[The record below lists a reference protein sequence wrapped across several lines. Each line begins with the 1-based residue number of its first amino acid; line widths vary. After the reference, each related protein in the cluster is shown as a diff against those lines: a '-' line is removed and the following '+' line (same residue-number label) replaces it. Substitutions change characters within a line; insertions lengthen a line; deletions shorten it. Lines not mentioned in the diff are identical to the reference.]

1 MSGPA
6 TAVRRARRR
15 APAIVVVVV
24 CAVAFAL
31 LAVAVTG
38 RHGVPFPVD
47 RSALD
52 WSVGHRPPLAK
63 ALARAVTASGT
74 GVLPYL
80 GAVIGGALAGSG
92 TRRGLYGA
100 ACALLFLLAGQAVRY
115 GLVETI
121 ARPRPPVEDWATHA
135 SGYAFPS
142 GHTTTSALVA
152 GVLIWGVARA
162 SHRAARKGRRTAGYL
177 PAAYPLMVLL
187 GCWAV
192 AVGLS
197 RVYLGVH
204 WATDV
209 LGGWLFAG
217 VWLGLGAVLV
227 RGRFP
232 GPGERRAGGR

>member
-6 TAVRRARRR
+6 TAVRRARGQ
-15 APAIVVVVV
+15 APVVVGVAV

-31 LAVAVTG
+31 LAVAVAA
-38 RHGVPFPVD
+38 RHGAPFPVD

-52 WSVGHRPPLAK
+52 WSVRHRPPLAK

-80 GAVIGGALAGSG
+80 GAVIGGALAWSG
-92 TRRGLYGA
+92 TRRRLYGA
-100 ACALLFLLAGQAVRY
+100 AGALLFLLAGQAVRY

-121 ARPRPPVEDWATHA
+121 ARPRPPLEDWATHA

-162 SHRAARKGRRTAGYL
+162 GGRRARSGRRTSGYL
-177 PAAYPLMVLL
+177 PATYPLIALL

-197 RVYLGVH
+197 RIFLGVH
-204 WATDV
+204 WASDV

-217 VWLGLGAVLV
+217 VWLGLGTVV
-227 RGRFP
+227 VGKRFP
-232 GPGERRAGGR
+232 GADEGSAAGR